1 MSEPVSSEPVSRTT
15 DTPLVVI
22 DRVGKSFGRVEVL
35 KDVSLTVAAG
45 DVLSLIGPS
54 GSGKT
59 TLLRC
64 VNYLESYERGL
75 ITIAG
80 ESVGVDIRPDGSRRR
95 KADREIAAL
104 RAQVGMV
111 FQHYNLF
118 PHLDVLEN
126 LTVAPRRVRN
136 EADAPVRE
144 RAMALLERV
153 GLADKRNRYPSEL
166 SGGQQQR
173 VAIARALTMQ
183 PRLLL
188 LDEVTS
194 ALDPELVGEVLDV
207 ILSLAGDGITMMI
220 VTHEMA
226 FAREVSTSV
235 AFMADGVL
243 IEKGPPGAIFDAP
256 RHERLCSFMQRY
268 RSGHRL

>member
-1 MSEPVSSEPVSRTT
+1 MSEPVLREAPA
-15 DTPLVVI
+15 PLVVI
-22 DRVGKSFGRVEVL
+22 DRVGKSFGSVEVL
-35 KDVSLTVAAG
+35 KEVNLTVAAG

-64 VNYLESYERGL
+64 VNCLETYERGL
-75 ITIAG
+75 ITIGG
-80 ESVGVDIRPDGSRRR
+80 ESVGFELMPDGRRRR
-95 KADREIAAL
+95 KADREVAAL

-126 LTVAPRRVRN
+126 LTVAPRRVRG
-136 EADAPVRE
+136 EAEGPVRE
-144 RAMALLERV
+144 RALALLERV
-153 GLADKRNRYPSEL
+153 GLADKRHRYPSEL

-207 ILSLAGDGITMMI
+207 IVSLAADGITMMI

-226 FAREVSTSV
+226 FAREVSTAV
-235 AFMADGVL
+235 AFMAEGAL
-243 IEKGPPGAIFDAP
+243 LEKGTPDAIFEAP
-256 RHERLCSFMQRY
+256 NHERLRSFMQRY
-268 RSGHRL
+268 RAGNRL

>member
-1 MSEPVSSEPVSRTT
+1 MADNPYPQAQA
-15 DTPLVVI
+15 PLVVI
-22 DRVGKSFGRVEVL
+22 DRVGKSFGAVEVL
-35 KDVSLTVAAG
+35 KEVGLTVRSG
-45 DVLSLIGPS
+45 EVLSLIGPS

-64 VNYLESYERGL
+64 VNFLESYDRGL

-80 ESVGVDIRPDGSRRR
+80 ESVGVRIDADGRRRR
-95 KADREIAAL
+95 KTDREIAGL

-118 PHLDVLEN
+118 PHLTVLEN
-126 LTVAPRRVRN
+126 LTVAPRRVRG
-136 EADAPVRE
+136 EAEAPVRE
-144 RAMALLERV
+144 RALSLLARV
-153 GLADKRNRYPSEL
+153 GLADKRDRYPSEL

-194 ALDPELVGEVLDV
+194 ALDPELVGEVLEV
-207 ILSLAGDGITMMI
+207 VRTLAADGMTMMI
-220 VTHEMA
+220 VTHEMQ
-226 FAREVSTSV
+226 FAREVSTKV
-235 AFMADGVL
+235 AFMADGAL
-243 IEKGPPGAIFDAP
+243 LESGTPGDIFDAP
-256 RHERLCSFMQRY
+256 GHERLRSFIQRY
-268 RSGHRL
+268 RAGNRL

>member
-1 MSEPVSSEPVSRTT
+1 MSDLTSPAISE
-15 DTPLVVI
+15 PLVVI
-22 DRVGKSFGRVEVL
+22 DRVGKSFGAVDVL
-35 KDVSLTVAAG
+35 KEVSLTVAAG

-64 VNYLESYERGL
+64 VNYLETYERGL

-80 ESVGVDIRPDGSRRR
+80 ESVGVEQLPDGRRRR
-95 KADREIAAL
+95 KSDRQIAAL

-126 LTVAPRRVRN
+126 LTVAPCRVHG
-136 EADAPVRE
+136 EAPAQVRE
-144 RAMALLERV
+144 RALALLERV
-153 GLADKRNRYPSEL
+153 GLADKRHRYPSEL

-207 ILSLAGDGITMMI
+207 ITSLAADGITMMI

-235 AFMADGVL
+235 AFMADGRL
-243 IEKGPPGAIFDAP
+243 IESGTPEAIFETPA
-256 RHERLCSFMQRY
+256 HERLRSFMQRY
-268 RSGHRL
+268 RAGSRL

>member
-1 MSEPVSSEPVSRTT
+1 MSDLILPENPA
-15 DTPLVVI
+15 PLVVI
-22 DRVGKSFGRVEVL
+22 DRVGKSFGPHEVL
-35 KDVSLTVAAG
+35 KEVSLTVAAG

-64 VNYLESYERGL
+64 VNYLETYERGL

-80 ESVGVDIRPDGSRRR
+80 ESVGIEPLPDGRRRR
-95 KADREIAAL
+95 KSDRQIAAL

-126 LTVAPRRVRN
+126 LTVAPCRVHG
-136 EADAPVRE
+136 EAPGPVRE
-144 RAMALLERV
+144 RALALLERV
-153 GLADKRNRYPSEL
+153 GLADKRHRYPSEL

-207 ILSLAGDGITMMI
+207 ITSLAADGITMMI

-235 AFMADGVL
+235 AFMADGRL
-243 IEKGPPGAIFDAP
+243 IESGAPEAIFEAP
-256 RHERLCSFMQRY
+256 DHERLRSFMQRY
-268 RSGHRL
+268 RAGNRL

>member
-1 MSEPVSSEPVSRTT
+1 MSEVTNRNDEA
-15 DTPLVVI
+15 PLVVI
-22 DRVGKSFGRVEVL
+22 DRVGKSFGAVEVL
-35 KDVSLTVAAG
+35 RDVSLTVAAG

-64 VNYLESYERGL
+64 VNYLETYERGL

-80 ESVGVDIRPDGSRRR
+80 ESVGIALMPDGRRRR
-95 KADREIAAL
+95 KPDRQIAAL

-126 LTVAPRRVRN
+126 LTVAPCRVHGEPERT
-136 EADAPVRE
+136 VRE
-144 RAMALLERV
+144 RALGLLERV

-207 ILSLAGDGITMMI
+207 IGSLAAEGTTMMI

-235 AFMADGVL
+235 AFMADGAL
-243 IEKGPPGAIFDAP
+243 IEKGSPGEIFDAP

-268 RSGHRL
+268 RAGNRL

>member
-1 MSEPVSSEPVSRTT
+1 MSDLIPPENPA
-15 DTPLVVI
+15 PLVVI
-22 DRVGKSFGRVEVL
+22 DRVGKSFGPLDVL
-35 KDVSLTVAAG
+35 KEVSLTVAAG

-64 VNYLESYERGL
+64 VNYLEAYERGL

-80 ESVGVDIRPDGSRRR
+80 ESVGIEPLPDGRRRR
-95 KADREIAAL
+95 KSDRQIAAL

-126 LTVAPRRVRN
+126 LTVAPCRVHG
-136 EADAPVRE
+136 EAPGPVRE
-144 RAMALLERV
+144 RALALLERV
-153 GLADKRNRYPSEL
+153 GLADKRHRYPSEL

-194 ALDPELVGEVLDV
+194 ALDPELVNEVLDV
-207 ILSLAGDGITMMI
+207 ITSLAADGITMMI

-235 AFMADGVL
+235 AFMADGRL
-243 IEKGPPGAIFDAP
+243 IEHGTPEAIFETP
-256 RHERLCSFMQRY
+256 GHERLRSFMQRY
-268 RSGHRL
+268 RAGNRL

>member
-1 MSEPVSSEPVSRTT
+1 MVDRQNPSEPA
-15 DTPLVVI
+15 PLVIV
-22 DRVGKSFGRVEVL
+22 DHVGKSFGAIEVL
-35 KDVSLTVAAG
+35 KDITLTVQSG
-45 DVLSLIGPS
+45 EVLSLIGPS

-64 VNYLESYERGL
+64 VNYLETYERGL

-80 ESVGVDIRPDGSRRR
+80 ESVGVRIAPDGGRRR
-95 KADREIAAL
+95 KPDREIAAL

-118 PHLDVLEN
+118 PHLSVLDN
-126 LTVAPRRVRN
+126 LTVAPRRVRG
-136 EADAPVRE
+136 EATAPVRE
-144 RAMALLERV
+144 RALALLARV
-153 GLADKRNRYPSEL
+153 GLADKRDRYPSEL

-183 PRLLL
+183 PKMLL

-207 ILSLAGDGITMMI
+207 IGSLAADGMTMMI
-220 VTHEMA
+220 VTHEMQ
-226 FAREVSTSV
+226 FAREVSSRV
-235 AFMADGVL
+235 AFMADGLL
-243 IEKGPPGAIFDAP
+243 IESGPPGEIFGAP
-256 RHERLCSFMQRY
+256 KHERLRAFMQRY
-268 RSGHRL
+268 RAGNRL